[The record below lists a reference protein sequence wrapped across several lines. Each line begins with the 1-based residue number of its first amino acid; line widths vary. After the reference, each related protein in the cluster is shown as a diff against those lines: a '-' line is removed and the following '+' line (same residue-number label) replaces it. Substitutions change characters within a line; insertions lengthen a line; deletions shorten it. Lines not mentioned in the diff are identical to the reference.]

1 VRTLLVLCAFAV
13 GIGASAGSDASWASV
28 RTSPAGS
35 SGLRSVAVASK
46 SGPAALEVMRTAI
59 RHGGSRSSLHYVS
72 TSVGNGITTT
82 IVGDVNRTSGTQ
94 TVVVKSSQV
103 TSTVVVELVGHEA
116 YFKGTATAIYVL
128 LGLTPTQS
136 AAAAGRWVSV
146 VPADSTYTSTAAALT
161 VGSVMSEITLSPPVT
176 AVRNVVAGGR
186 HLVEISGAWTGDGIT
201 AKEHATAELVV
212 TPGAR
217 SLPVSFNGAVPD
229 SASSGR
235 FADNLTV
242 SKWGEAVRV
251 AAPAS
256 SVPLSAIL
264 KNTTTTTTTPPVVV

>member
-1 VRTLLVLCAFAV
+1 M
-13 GIGASAGSDASWASV
+13 
-28 RTSPAGS
+28 S
-35 SGLRSVAVASK
+35 SGWHD
-46 SGPAALEVMRTAI
+46 AARRAFPWMRDIRREVH
-59 RHGGSRSSLHYVS
+59 RHP
-72 TSVGNGITTT
+72 
-82 IVGDVNRTSGTQ
+82 
-94 TVVVKSSQV
+94 
-103 TSTVVVELVGHEA
+103 ELSNE
-116 YFKGTATAIYVL
+116 
-128 LGLTPTQS
+128 
-136 AAAAGRWVSV
+136 
-146 VPADSTYTSTAAALT
+146 
-161 VGSVMSEITLSPPVT
+161 
-176 AVRNVVAGGR
+176 
-186 HLVEISGAWTGDGIT
+186 
-201 AKEHATAELVV
+201 EHATAELVV